1 MAQHQVKPVQIVF
14 DEEDIYIE
22 NLETD
27 IKNLQRKIEA
37 IEKKC
42 LKNENLR
49 LICFYNSLKTLL
61 DEKQRKLDAAA

>member
-1 MAQHQVKPVQIVF
+1 MAQHQVKPVQIIF

-27 IKNLQRKIEA
+27 IKNLRRKIQA

-49 LICFYNSLKTLL
+49 LICFYNSLKTQL
-61 DEKQRKLDAAA
+61 DEKQRELDAA